1 MYIKSCR
8 KGIKKFDFFCEK
20 YDTISENVEFLKSII
35 SVAQNQIS
43 MIENCDIGHFIEIPK
58 LISKKT
64 LPVGK
69 EIEVRELKEDKT
81 PKWVKELKAKFEFD
95 LPKVEDTSQYE
106 IENNLK
112 PIFPITLFSGEVVN
126 NKEEYLKSD
135 YWYYLKRFYKDPK
148 GRKEGIQRS
157 YFVCEQ
163 CGSYETTNLHLHHRT
178 YKNYGNENKNELT
191 KICYKCHSE
200 IHKNEILSKK
210 DYKEKRDKNLDLAN
224 NGLTFNCE
232 LRFGKYKGLKVE
244 EVLKIDK
251 GYLKWLFEKADTRFS
266 EEVLSLLIE

>member
-8 KGIKKFDFFCEK
+8 KGVKKFDFFCEK
-20 YDTISENVEFLKSII
+20 YNTISKNIEFLKSVI

-43 MIENCDIGHFIEIPK
+43 MIENGDIEYFIEIPK
-58 LISKKT
+58 LISKKM

-69 EIEVRELKEDKT
+69 EIEVFEPKEDKT

-224 NGLTFNCE
+224 NGLTLNCE
-232 LRFGKYKGLKVE
+232 LKFGKYKGLKIE

-251 GYLKWLFEKADTRFS
+251 GYLKWLFENAQTRFS